1 MPPRKKQASAPS
13 PKKGGGADP
22 VGATKEAAAAEAEAV
37 PSPSPAQPAAAA
49 PSKASPRKQA
59 PSAASSDATLGAR
72 CGDELAQITRVLFQ
86 DPATAFDGKSRLK
99 ELDRTDFLETTLW
112 PGYSAGAGFEET
124 MLAILLINE
133 KVAAQVAVFDAQSPL
148 LHGPDNERTF
158 AAFFDGV
165 VQIADKLTG
174 ASTSGGAGGAGGGEQ
189 EVTSLW
195 YLESYLV
202 FLVHTYRAVENPTVR
217 RCALRYVSL
226 PLWTSLSAAR
236 LSDEMARHPQ
246 LHRHWQLLQSQ
257 GHGKP
262 PGDDTSGAA
271 AGKKRKATATSDTA
285 PAAPAAEGAWVPSL
299 VQRFLRLLDEVAA
312 EPSLLQGAAPSPA
325 ARQAVRCLERSA
337 ELLVDLL
344 SQLATRRFLNALLD
358 DMHVAV
364 RCRRALT
371 AAAAAAAT
379 VSAPGAGEPPLRL
392 LGQLLSLLVALM
404 RFDVD
409 DQTGA
414 PLTAQDVEERL
425 HARVHKLQT
434 IAFTRLQVCPS
445 RLPRAPASSSF
456 ILPPPIPPTASAGR
470 HRRGRRPRRGPRRR
484 PAAAERPR
492 LLLRRRA
499 DARGDVA
506 AAPAAHGHGG
516 PRLARARHGPRHGR
530 RRRRARRRPRAF
542 LVLLLVLVRGQ
553 GAGEPGAV
561 PGRDRPGAAA
571 AHVPGGRAGGRAVR
585 AAPRGG
591 PRRRQHHDRRVP
603 RRGAEPPVAVPV

>member
-148 LHGPDNERTF
+148 LRGPDNERTF

-174 ASTSGGAGGAGGGEQ
+174 ASASGGAGGAGAGGGEQ
-189 EVTSLW
+189 EVTTLW

-202 FLVHTYRAVENPTVR
+202 FLVHVYRAVENPTVR

-236 LSDEMARHPQ
+236 LGDEMARHPQ
-246 LHRHWQLLQSQ
+246 LHRHWQLLQSQSQ

-271 AGKKRKATATSDTA
+271 AGKKRKATATSDVA

-358 DMHVAV
+358 DLHVAV

-371 AAAAAAAT
+371 AAAAAAAAT

-445 RLPRAPASSSF
+445 RLPRAFASSFF
-456 ILPPPIPPTASAGR
+456 IHPPHCVRRPPPPRPPPPA
-470 HRRGRRPRRGPRRR
+470 RPP
-484 PAAAERPR
+484 PATCSC
-492 LLLRRRA
+492 
-499 DARGDVA
+499 
-506 AAPAAHGHGG
+506 
-516 PRLARARHGPRHGR
+516 
-530 RRRRARRRPRAF
+530 
-542 LVLLLVLVRGQ
+542 
-553 GAGEPGAV
+553 
-561 PGRDRPGAAA
+561 
-571 AHVPGGRAGGRAVR
+571 
-585 AAPRGG
+585 
-591 PRRRQHHDRRVP
+591 
-603 RRGAEPPVAVPV
+603 